1 MKIKVNDNK
10 LVLETII
17 YQAKN
22 GAVFIDWGN
31 TGIKLSKDDASSIA
45 YDIPDFNVEDF
56 NNHYNKLSPNN

>member
-1 MKIKVNDNK
+1 MKIKVKDNK

-31 TGIKLSKDDASSIA
+31 TVIKLSKDDASKIV

-56 NNHYNKLSPNN
+56 NKYYQS

>member
-45 YDIPDFNVEDF
+45 YDIPE
-56 NNHYNKLSPNN
+56 L